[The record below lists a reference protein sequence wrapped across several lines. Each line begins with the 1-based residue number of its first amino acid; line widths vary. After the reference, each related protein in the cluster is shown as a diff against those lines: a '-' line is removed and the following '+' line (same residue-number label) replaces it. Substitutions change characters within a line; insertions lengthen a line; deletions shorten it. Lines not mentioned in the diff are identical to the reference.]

1 MDMVDS
7 AKEAESRDVPKPNLT
22 EKKARPKTPYTIEGT
37 LFMVPASDFKNIEI
51 LLGANSLRNIVP
63 IRPTGT
69 DMAKTKPISIN
80 EPMSIGNI
88 PPSLIARCGH
98 AVKKPGLKKYG
109 TPETTILT
117 STNNITTKTP

>member
-1 MDMVDS
+1 
-7 AKEAESRDVPKPNLT
+7 
-22 EKKARPKTPYTIEGT
+22 
-37 LFMVPASDFKNIEI
+37 
-51 LLGANSLRNIVP
+51 
-63 IRPTGT
+63 
-69 DMAKTKPISIN
+69 MAKTKPISIN

-88 PPSLIARCGH
+88 PPSLIARRGH